1 MNIAF
6 CTCVTSDYLGFAQA
20 TFQSLNHTLKEE
32 ASYISL
38 VVDDNYD
45 SSKYEGFE
53 ILDLDKIDLKKYGE
67 ELLKVK
73 EESLSSRFRWM
84 LKPILLQHL
93 LKRFDAVFWV
103 DPDLYFFNDISS
115 IIQKLESFDV
125 VLSPHWRS
133 FNPYVNKNAFFNYF
147 YHGLFNGGFIG
158 VNKNALAVLESW
170 LSMMFW
176 KLENSRELG
185 LLDDQGYLG
194 LFPLMSEKSHIIKD
208 RGYNLA
214 AWNKQECK
222 RTLVDGQVLI
232 NGEHTVKFI
241 HFVPDTIKNIL
252 NGKDKLLRPHLR
264 KYLKHM
270 LEIEPG
276 MSQLRSYDVNLIKRK
291 TRKALPLK
299 ATTYP

>member
-1 MNIAF
+1 MNFAF
-6 CTCVTSDYLGFAQA
+6 CTCVTSDYLGLAQA
-20 TFQSLNHTLKEE
+20 TFQSLNDTFKGE
-32 ASYISL
+32 ARYLSL
-38 VVDDNYD
+38 VVDDNYTG
-45 SSKYEGFE
+45 SKYAGFE
-53 ILDLDKIDLKKYGE
+53 ILDLNEIDLDSYGE

-93 LKRFDAVFWV
+93 LKRFEAVFWV
-103 DPDLYFFNDISS
+103 DPDLYFYNDISPVT
-115 IIQKLESFDV
+115 QKLESFDV
-125 VLSPHWRS
+125 ILSPHWRS
-133 FNPYVNKNAFFNYF
+133 FNPFVNQNAFFNYF
-147 YHGLFNGGFIG
+147 YHGLYNGGFIG
-158 VNKNALAVLESW
+158 VNRNTVDL
-170 LSMMFW
+170 
-176 KLENSRELG
+176 LENWLEMMHWRLENNRELG
-185 LLDDQGYLG
+185 ILDDQGYLG
-194 LFPLMSEKSHIIKD
+194 LFPLMTEKSYIIKD
-208 RGYNLA
+208 RGHNIA

-232 NGEHTVKFI
+232 NKEHTVKFI

-264 KYLKHM
+264 KYLEHM